1 MISKE
6 AVRST
11 TKRVWG
17 KARYAM
23 RPLLRLTEQGMD
35 HYCPCCES
43 SLRRF
48 KPYGL
53 VPRENARCG
62 VCGSLERDRLLTLY
76 IRKETDL
83 HDGRP
88 KRILHIA
95 PEPYLARLFR
105 AAENVDYLSGDLMDV
120 NAMVRMDITDIQYPD
135 NSFDVVY
142 CSHVM
147 EHVPDDRRA
156 MRELCRV
163 LVPEGWAILQ
173 VPITAE
179 TTFEDPSVT
188 DPRERDA
195 SSVNLIMFAAMDPT
209 MPTAW
214 RTPDL

>member
-1 MISKE
+1 MT
-6 AVRST
+6 A
-11 TKRVWG
+11 
-17 KARYAM
+17 
-23 RPLLRLTEQGMD
+23 D
-35 HYCPCCES
+35 
-43 SLRRF
+43 
-48 KPYGL
+48 
-53 VPRENARCG
+53 PREFCT
-62 VCGSLERDRLLTLY
+62 LL
-76 IRKETDL
+76 
-83 HDGRP
+83 
-88 KRILHIA
+88 

-188 DPRERDA
+188 DPRERERQFGQFDHVRRYGPDYADRLADA
-195 SSVNLIMFAAMDPT
+195 GFVVEIIDYAGKLGYREAAKYGLQPNEHIYSCRKL
-209 MPTAW
+209 P
-214 RTPDL
+214 